1 MPNNNDA
8 DGHKGKEESG
18 YAAASKGA
26 SAASVAK
33 LLKGIDFPANKDD
46 IVQRIQQNKGK
57 AEDSADSVIDIIN
70 QMADKKYNSMADV
83 EHEVGQIE

>member
-26 SAASVAK
+26 SAASVAEITK
-33 LLKGIDFPANKDD
+33 RYRFSCKQG
-46 IVQRIQQNKGK
+46 
-57 AEDSADSVIDIIN
+57 
-70 QMADKKYNSMADV
+70 
-83 EHEVGQIE
+83 

>member
-1 MPNNNDA
+1 MI
-8 DGHKGKEESG
+8 
-18 YAAASKGA
+18 
-26 SAASVAK
+26 
-33 LLKGIDFPANKDD
+33 LLP
-46 IVQRIQQNKGK
+46 RSSTNKGK